1 MNTKEIL
8 NREEF
13 MRQAYIK
20 SQNKKYTIGKVV
32 CVGKN
37 YLEHAKEL
45 GDVVPE
51 KPVVFLK
58 PSSSIIY
65 SGEKIIYPEFSKS
78 LHYEAELV
86 LLIGKTGKSISKE
99 NALDYIAGY
108 TCGLDMTLR
117 DWQSDAKKKGHPWT
131 ISKCFDT
138 STVLD
143 DFIEKEKVSNPNK
156 LDIKLWV
163 NGELKQDDNTSNMI
177 FSAEEIIEYLS
188 GFFTLEE
195 GDIVFTGTPKGVGEV
210 FRGDKLK
217 ASIHGV
223 ASIDAEV
230 V

>member
-1 MNTKEIL
+1 MK
-8 NREEF
+8 
-13 MRQAYIK
+13 QAYIK

-32 CVGKN
+32 CIGKN

-45 GDVVPE
+45 GDVVPG

-58 PSSSIIY
+58 PSSSIIF

-86 LLIGKTGKSISKE
+86 LLIGKTGKNISKE
-99 NALDYIAGY
+99 NALEHIAGY

-117 DWQSDAKKKGHPWT
+117 DLQADAKKKGHPWT

-138 STVLD
+138 STVLGG
-143 DFIEKEKVSNPNK
+143 FIEKEKVSNPNQ

-163 NGELKQDDNTSNMI
+163 NDEIKQEDNTSNMI
-177 FSAEEIIEYLS
+177 FNVEEIIEYVS
-188 GFFTLEE
+188 RFFTLEE

-210 FRGDKLK
+210 NRGDKLR

-223 ASIDAEV
+223 TSIESEV
-230 V
+230 M